1 MRPHVEGVKPMSL
14 ETVSNMAGD
23 DSGKP
28 ILSTVDKIPADLPDE
43 AITALV
49 VTHSNQFR
57 YQAKHMRA

>member
-1 MRPHVEGVKPMSL
+1 MSL